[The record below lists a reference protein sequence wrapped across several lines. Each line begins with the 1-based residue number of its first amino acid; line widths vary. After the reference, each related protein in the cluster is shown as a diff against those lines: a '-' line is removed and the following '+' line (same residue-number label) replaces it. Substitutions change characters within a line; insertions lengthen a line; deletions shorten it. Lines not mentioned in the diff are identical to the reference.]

1 MVFGTHREKREVG
14 FLGHTEKSLNW
25 GFLEVVFFGH
35 TEKSFKWGFLDT
47 EKSLKWGFLYTERK
61 FESGFFL
68 GTHTEFRNTGSGKEG
83 QAYELCTLL
92 NS

>member
-35 TEKSFKWGFLDT
+35 TEKSFKWGFL
-47 EKSLKWGFLYTERK
+47 YTERK